1 VISQAGILGPVPQHG
16 RCLMFSYVGNATEID
31 DALALLAD
39 VVVEDDSVV
48 GLGPA
53 LVKAAGADIAGLRV
67 APAMVGPGFDV
78 PSTPYALWIW
88 LRGSDRGELFHRS
101 REMEHGLAME
111 FELKEVLDTFMHND
125 SRDLSGYVDGTEN
138 PQDDAAVAAAIVQ
151 NQGDGLDGASFVAV
165 QQWQHDFDALDEM
178 TESEQDN
185 AIGRR
190 ISDNEELND
199 APKSAHVKRT
209 AQESFDPEAFMLRR
223 SMPWTE
229 GNEAGL
235 NFVAFGK
242 SLDPFEVMLA
252 RMVGQEDGI
261 VDALF
266 GFSRPVTSAYF
277 WCPPM
282 KNGKLDL
289 SAIASS
295 RCAE

>member
-67 APAMVGPGFDV
+67 APAMVGPGFGV